1 MVIVGTYRELFTAIA
16 GSSGAL
22 TGLLFVAM
30 SVAPRPASGPPVIQQ
45 IRAAA
50 ALLAFTNALAVS
62 LFGLVPDT
70 NIGYPALT
78 LGVIGILFTAA
89 GVRST
94 WTSSSDHLRLL
105 RQLGS
110 AGLLRQLGLMVLL
123 LLIFGTEL
131 ANGIAAVMDP
141 GNVTP
146 VQWIG
151 YALVASLLVGI
162 ARAWELVGERDAGLL
177 ASIAVLAGHAPG
189 KRQPDGIPGT
199 ETAGTEGS
207 DGAGAD
213 AGENADVA
221 SEPAAEAG
229 S

>member
-1 MVIVGTYRELFTAIA
+1 MVIFGDYRELFIAIA
-16 GSSGAL
+16 GSAGAL

-30 SVAPRPASGPPVIQQ
+30 SVAPRQVSGPPVIQQ

-50 ALLAFTNALAVS
+50 ALLAFTNALAVA

-89 GVRST
+89 GVRSIR
-94 WTSSSDHLRLL
+94 TSSSDHRRLL
-105 RQLGS
+105 RQLGLV
-110 AGLLRQLGLMVLL
+110 GLLRQLGLMTLL

-131 ANGIAAVMDP
+131 ANGIGVIADP
-141 GNVTP
+141 GDVGP

-162 ARAWELVGERDAGLL
+162 ARAWELVGERDAGIV
-177 ASIAVLAGHAPG
+177 ASLAVLTGHG
-189 KRQPDGIPGT
+189 RGTREPDGIPGSAAASA
-199 ETAGTEGS
+199 EAG
-207 DGAGAD
+207 DGTGAD
-213 AGENADVA
+213 AAQHADA
-221 SEPAAEAG
+221 AGEPAAEGG